1 MFSTSKRTFFGI
13 GIEVVW
19 VIVLASMSPLAYLIK
34 TWREIRLVI
43 FVVLSLLA
51 ITSFWLCQESVQWLI
66 SMSKIDEARHIID
79 RIIKFNRLDKQEQS
93 KMKLFKENKKNI
105 NVMLHELKTYNKM
118 HADSLK
124 LVGLTPALC
133 LATKPSMMVDPVENP
148 AVAIIDMENIVNSS
162 SKRSNDRIVDMIKNP
177 KFRIYVLI
185 MALNWFA
192 TALVYDGLTYLNN
205 YIGENI
211 FINWVLMNLI
221 ELPAQFVCYLIISRY
236 GRRLTTSFTLI
247 LAGVILLA
255 SMVEM
260 FEFVEKCQWIK
271 LVIFVLAKFI
281 VTQSYSS
288 VILHAPEL
296 FPTSLR

>member
-1 MFSTSKRTFFGI
+1 MTLVLEMFSTTKRTFFGI

-43 FVVLSLLA
+43 FVVLSVLSLM
-51 ITSFWLCQESVQWLI
+51 SFWLCQESVRWLI
-66 SMSKIDEARHIID
+66 SMSKIDEARRIID
-79 RIIKFNRLDKQEQS
+79 RIIAYNRLDKQKNS
-93 KMKLFKENKKNI
+93 KLFKENKRSI
-105 NVMLHELKTYNKM
+105 NVMLQELKAYNKM
-118 HADSLK
+118 HAESLNLISSTSPPPIDS
-124 LVGLTPALC
+124 
-133 LATKPSMMVDPVENP
+133 ENP
-148 AVAIIDMENIVNSS
+148 SEIAIDMASS
-162 SKRSNDRIVDMIKNP
+162 SKRSNDRIIDMIKNP
-177 KFRIYVLI
+177 KFRIYMLI

-211 FINWVLMNLI
+211 FINWVSMNLI

>member
-19 VIVLASMSPLAYLIK
+19 VIVLASMSPLAYVIK

-43 FVVLSLLA
+43 FLVLSVLA
-51 ITSFWLCQESVQWLI
+51 VTSFWWCEESVRWLI
-66 SMSKIDEARHIID
+66 SMSKTDEALKIID
-79 RIIKFNRLDKQEQS
+79 RIVKYNRLEKKQNS
-93 KMKLFKENKKNI
+93 NKKNLKQ
-105 NVMLHELKTYNKM
+105 MLHELKTYNTL
-118 HADSLK
+118 HTDSMNL
-124 LVGLTPALC
+124 LNSETR
-133 LATKPSMMVDPVENP
+133 SSSQSSDI
-148 AVAIIDMENIVNSS
+148 VAIVSGT
-162 SKRSNDRIVDMIKNP
+162 KRSNDRIIDIIKNR

-211 FINWVLMNLI
+211 YINWVLMNLI
-221 ELPAQFVCYLIISRY
+221 ELPAQFVCYLVISRY
-236 GRRLTTSFTLI
+236 GRRLTTSITLI

-255 SMVEM
+255 SMIEM
-260 FEFVEKCQWIK
+260 FEFVEKMQWIK

-296 FPTSLR
+296 FPTNLRYFLKFENIYINFRC